1 MKIVDANVLLYAAAE
16 DTRHHESA
24 RRWLDEALN
33 GNETIGIPWI
43 SLLAFVRIATKS
55 IFEHPLSS
63 DAALDYVD
71 LWLAQPPVVTPE
83 PTSRHALLLRQLLDE
98 VGTGGN
104 LSADAHLAALA
115 LEHGADVCSFD
126 NDFRRFVGVNWYRPA
141 D

>member
-16 DTRHHESA
+16 DTRHHGSA

-33 GNETIGIPWI
+33 GNETIGLPWI
-43 SLLAFVRIATKS
+43 SLLAFVRIATKG
-55 IFEHPLSS
+55 IFEHPLTSG
-63 DAALDYVD
+63 AALDYVD
-71 LWLAQPPVVTPE
+71 LWLAQSPVVVPE
-83 PTSRHALLLRQLLDE
+83 PTSRHARLLRQLLDD

-104 LSADAHLAALA
+104 LTSDAHLAALA

-126 NDFRRFVGVNWYRPA
+126 NDFGRFDSVSWYRPA